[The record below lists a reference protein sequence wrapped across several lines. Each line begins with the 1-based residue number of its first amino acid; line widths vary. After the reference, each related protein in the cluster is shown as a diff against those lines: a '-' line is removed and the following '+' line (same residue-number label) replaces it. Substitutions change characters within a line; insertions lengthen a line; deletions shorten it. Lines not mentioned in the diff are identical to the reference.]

1 MKSPNIFLK
10 IVRKKRNQLQ
20 TILHGKNESPFQ
32 KIKTKKESTES

>member
-10 IVRKKRNQLQ
+10 YSKKNRNQFRAL
-20 TILHGKNESPFQ
+20 LHSKNESPFQ